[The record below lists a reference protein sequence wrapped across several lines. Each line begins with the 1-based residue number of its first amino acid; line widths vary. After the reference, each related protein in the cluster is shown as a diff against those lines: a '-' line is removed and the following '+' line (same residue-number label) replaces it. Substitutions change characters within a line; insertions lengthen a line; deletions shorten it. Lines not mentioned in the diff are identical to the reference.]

1 MQRESILAISKN
13 KSISRSKGFAKKSP
27 TTLAL
32 YDIKDGLIKWRIWFL
47 LAYQDIRLRY
57 RRSILGP
64 FWLTMSMAI
73 TVYSMGFLYGHL
85 FHIDL
90 WDYFPYL
97 VAGML
102 AWSLIST
109 NLNELTDTFI
119 TYENLL
125 KEIKLPYTLHI
136 QRIVIRNILIF
147 FHNIIVM
154 LPIYIL
160 FNKSANVNLNT
171 LFLIPSLFL
180 VYINAVFFG
189 LLLAMIA
196 ARYRDISQL
205 IKNLIQVVFFITPV
219 MWKPEVLPVNK
230 LFFVWGNPIY
240 PFIEIVRAPLL
251 GQLPSFSI
259 MMSSLGITLLTIM
272 FSFIIFT
279 RYRSRIIYWL

>member
-1 MQRESILAISKN
+1 MQTESILEIPQE
-13 KSISRSKGFAKKSP
+13 KSISSPKKSNK
-27 TTLAL
+27 TLAF
-32 YDIKDGLIKWRIWFL
+32 YDFKDGLIKWRIWFL

-64 FWLTMSMAI
+64 FWLTLSMAI

-85 FHIDL
+85 FHIEL
-90 WDYFPYL
+90 KDYFPYL

-102 AWSLIST
+102 AWSLISMS
-109 NLNELTDTFI
+109 LNDLTDTFI
-119 TYENLL
+119 SYESLL

-136 QRIVIRNILIF
+136 QRIAVRNMLIF
-147 FHNIIVM
+147 FHNMIVM
-154 LPIYIL
+154 LPIYVL
-160 FNKSANVNLNT
+160 FHESAHLNVHT
-171 LFLIPSLFL
+171 LFLLPCLFL
-180 VYINAVFFG
+180 IYINAVFFG

-219 MWKPEVLPVNK
+219 MWNPSVLPANK

-240 PFIEIVRAPLL
+240 PFVEMIRAPLL
-251 GQLPSFSI
+251 GNLPAFSI
-259 MMSSLGITLLTIM
+259 IATSLGITVLTII